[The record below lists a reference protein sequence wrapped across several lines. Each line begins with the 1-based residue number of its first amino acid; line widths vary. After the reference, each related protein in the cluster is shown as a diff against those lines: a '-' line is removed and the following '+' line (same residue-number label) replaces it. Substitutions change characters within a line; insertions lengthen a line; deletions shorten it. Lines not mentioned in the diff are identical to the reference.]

1 MDGGQVKISAIEAI
15 PITVPIKPELIISSA
30 RGTHDVSP
38 FVIVRV
44 HTDEG
49 VTGLGEVSCTPIWS
63 GEDQATATHF
73 IDTLIAPALVG
84 RSPLEIEP
92 VRMAMLRVLAA
103 NPFTRAAI
111 ETACWDILGKVAGL
125 PLYRLWGGPVR
136 ERVPIKFS
144 LSGTDPERAARVA
157 EYARGLGFRAMKVKV
172 GTDPEADIR
181 RYRAVRE
188 VVGPD
193 IRLGADANGGWTVR
207 QAIDA
212 VRRLEEHDLW
222 FIEQPVPPGNP
233 ARLAEVRTATRTPLL
248 ADESVS
254 TPEDA
259 LALINV
265 GAADA
270 LSAYVGMGAGPDAV
284 RRIGVVAQAGGIGCT
299 LGSNLELGVASA
311 AMTHLAAAT
320 HDLTCEAWPPDILG
334 PLYYEAD
341 VLAEPLDIRAGS
353 VGLPTGPGL
362 GVTLDDD
369 VIARYRV

>member
-1 MDGGQVKISAIEAI
+1 VKIRAIEAI
-15 PITVPIKPELIISSA
+15 PITVPIKPELVISSA

-63 GEDQATATHF
+63 GEDQMTAAHF
-73 IDTLIAPALVG
+73 IDTILAPALIG

-92 VRMAMLRVLAA
+92 IRTAMYRVLAA

-144 LSGTDPERAARVA
+144 LSGIEPERVTRVA
-157 EYARGLGFRAMKVKV
+157 EHAMGLGFRAMKVKV
-172 GTDPEADIR
+172 GGDPEADLR

-188 VVGPD
+188 VIGPD

-207 QAIDA
+207 QAIDT
-212 VRRLEEHDLW
+212 VRRLEEHGLW
-222 FIEQPVPPGNP
+222 FIEQPVPPGDP
-233 ARLAEVRTATRTPLL
+233 TRLAEVRAATRTPLL

-259 LALINV
+259 LSLIRS

-284 RRIGVVAQAGGIGCT
+284 RRIGAVAQAGGIGCT
-299 LGSNLELGVASA
+299 LGSNLEMGIASA

-341 VLAEPLDIRAGS
+341 VLAEPLDIRNGS

-362 GVTLDDD
+362 GVALDEA

>member
-1 MDGGQVKISAIEAI
+1 MKISAIEAI
-15 PITVPIKPELIISSA
+15 PITVPIKPELVISSA

-63 GEDQATATHF
+63 GEDQVTAVHF
-73 IDTLIAPALVG
+73 IATILAPALVG

-92 VRMAMLRVLAA
+92 IRMAMYRVLAA

-144 LSGTDPERAARVA
+144 LSGIEPERVTRVA
-157 EYARGLGFRAMKVKV
+157 EYALGLGFRAMKVKV
-172 GTDPEADIR
+172 GGDPEADLR

-188 VVGPD
+188 VIGPD

-212 VRRLEEHDLW
+212 VRRLEEH
-222 FIEQPVPPGNP
+222 
-233 ARLAEVRTATRTPLL
+233 
-248 ADESVS
+248 
-254 TPEDA
+254 
-259 LALINV
+259 
-265 GAADA
+265 
-270 LSAYVGMGAGPDAV
+270 
-284 RRIGVVAQAGGIGCT
+284 
-299 LGSNLELGVASA
+299 
-311 AMTHLAAAT
+311 
-320 HDLTCEAWPPDILG
+320 
-334 PLYYEAD
+334 
-341 VLAEPLDIRAGS
+341 
-353 VGLPTGPGL
+353 GL
-362 GVTLDDD
+362 
-369 VIARYRV
+369 

>member
-1 MDGGQVKISAIEAI
+1 MKISAIEAI
-15 PITVPIKPELIISSA
+15 PITIPIKPELIIRSA
-30 RGTHDVSP
+30 RGVHDVSP

-49 VTGLGEVSCTPIWS
+49 MTGLGEVSCTPIWS
-63 GEDQATATHF
+63 GEDQVTAAHF
-73 IDTLIAPALVG
+73 IDTLLAPALVG

-92 VRMAMLRVLAA
+92 VRMAMHRVLAA
-103 NPFTRAAI
+103 NPFTKAAI

-144 LSGTDPERAARVA
+144 LSGTDPERVARVA
-157 EYARGLGFRAMKVKV
+157 TWAMGQGFRAMKVKV

-188 VVGPD
+188 VIGPD

-207 QAIDA
+207 QAIDT
-212 VRRLEEHDLW
+212 VRRLEQDGLW
-222 FIEQPVPPGNP
+222 FIEQPVPPDDH
-233 ARLAEVRTATRTPLL
+233 ARLAEVRAATDTPLL
-248 ADESVS
+248 ADESVA

-259 LALINV
+259 LALIRA

-284 RRIGVVAQAGGIGCT
+284 RRIGAVAQAGGIGCT
-299 LGSNLELGVASA
+299 LGSNLELGIASA
-311 AMTHLAAAT
+311 TMTHLAAAT

-341 VLAEPLDIRAGS
+341 VLAEPLDIRDGS

-362 GVTLDDD
+362 GVALDEA
-369 VIARYRV
+369 VIARYHA

>member
-1 MDGGQVKISAIEAI
+1 VKISAIEAI
-15 PITVPIKPELIISSA
+15 PITVPIKPELVISSA

-63 GEDQATATHF
+63 GEDQMTAVHF
-73 IDTLIAPALVG
+73 IATILAPALTG
-84 RSPLEIEP
+84 HSPLEIER
-92 VRMAMLRVLAA
+92 VHATMHRVLAA

-144 LSGTDPERAARVA
+144 LSGIEPERVTHVA
-157 EYARGLGFRAMKVKV
+157 EYALGLGFRAMKVKV
-172 GTDPEADIR
+172 GGDPEADVR

-188 VVGPD
+188 VVGTD

-207 QAIDA
+207 QAIDT
-212 VRRLEEHDLW
+212 VRRLEEYSLW
-222 FIEQPVPPGNP
+222 FIEQPVPPGDP
-233 ARLAEVRTATRTPLL
+233 TRLAEVRAAIRTPLL

-259 LALINV
+259 LALIRA

-284 RRIGVVAQAGGIGCT
+284 RRIGAVARAGGIGCT
-299 LGSNLELGVASA
+299 LGSNLELGIASA

-320 HDLTCEAWPPDILG
+320 NDLTCEAYPPDILG
-334 PLYYEAD
+334 PLYYEAEI
-341 VLAEPLDIRAGS
+341 LAEPLDIRDGS

-362 GVTLDDD
+362 GVTLNEA